1 MSRAYPDLYAQLQ
14 LLPWV
19 RDGLSDAEQGTIDQL
34 LYIGATDIANLEAVL
49 ELPWVQD
56 AITENEHETIHRLQS
71 LNYREAKI
79 AGLVITMPFL
89 ASVETDDVLAIRGM
103 HGLAYDGLLS
113 VLVEHPTYLD
123 GITDDETTLITAAGT
138 LQDPEEINRLL
149 DPGYASIEA
158 VAGGTRMTPNL
169 RISIVRT
176 GSQSRPGTSDAVR
189 DAVEFVERSMQLPLP
204 VDHVIVVLNEKAVL
218 ESFAGTNY
226 GFAISFLPQYEQ
238 RQGTF
243 EWRHLQAG
251 FVHEVAHYYWAR
263 NEDWIDEGMADI
275 IEYQYGVEI
284 GLSRGQLKNRRKGC
298 DAHDLA
304 MLSEWD
310 PPKSSAQFRCNYYL
324 GLMLFQALLES
335 MEAEE
340 FRTKMGELYRL
351 SLVEQEAD
359 RTPGADAV
367 RRVFSRQSD
376 IVDLHWSSAVNAPEN
391 RPFDEGRER
400 TSHDLIQWDQYPTY
414 DGRSVSFRGTLL
426 DGAVLSKATIHQAR
440 GGGFQNFVMG
450 QADGNEYV
458 GTILPPLSG
467 GSNWILEDPGD
478 SVATSYRL
486 GGKEFDIRFPFP
498 EALGDPSGYVM
509 TVWGFQDENRTP
521 NIGEKVDLL
530 GYARIR

>member
-14 LLPWV
+14 LLSSV
-19 RDGLSDAEQGTIDQL
+19 RDGLSDAERGTIDQL

-103 HGLAYDGLLS
+103 NKLASRGLLPA
-113 VLVEHPTYLD
+113 LVEHPAFQD
-123 GITDDETTLITAAGT
+123 GITDDATTLVTATAA
-138 LQDPEEINRLL
+138 LQDAEEINRLL
-149 DPGYASIEA
+149 DPGYTSIET
-158 VAGGTRMTPNL
+158 VSGGTRMTPNL
-169 RISIVRT
+169 RINIIRT
-176 GSQSRPGTSDAVR
+176 GTQSKPGTTDAVR

-226 GFAISFLPQYEQ
+226 GFAIGYLPKYEQ

-243 EWRHLQAG
+243 EWRSLQEG
-251 FVHEVAHYYWAR
+251 FVHEVAHYYWTG

-275 IEYQYGVEI
+275 IEYQYGVES
-284 GLSRGQLKNRRKGC
+284 GSSRGQLKNRRKGC

-400 TSHDLIQWDQYPTY
+400 TSHDLVQWEQYPTY

-440 GGGFQNFVMG
+440 GGGYQNFTISR
-450 QADGNEYV
+450 ADAYDYV
-458 GTILPPLSG
+458 GAILPPLSG
-467 GSNWILEDPGD
+467 GSNWILDDPGD